1 MALLDSLKWRYAT
14 KKFDAS
20 KKVDETTLNT
30 ILEAGNLSA
39 SSYGLQPW
47 KLVVV
52 ETKELREEL
61 LAHSWGQ
68 KQVVDAS
75 HLIVIAREANLTAD
89 HVNTFADN
97 VKAARNL
104 PEEAIADYRGM
115 MLNTVNS
122 LPDEVKDIWNSKQA
136 YIVLGSLLAACADL
150 KVDSTPMEG
159 FVPEKYDEVLGF
171 DKLGLKST
179 VILPIGYRAE
189 DDGYQHLA
197 KYRKPLD
204 EVVVKL

>member
-20 KKVDETTLNT
+20 KKLDEATLNS

-52 ETKELREEL
+52 ETKALREEL
-61 LAHSWGQ
+61 FAHSWGQ
-68 KQVVDAS
+68 RQVLDAS
-75 HLIVIAREANLTAD
+75 HLIVIAREATLTAD

-97 VKAARNL
+97 IKEARNL

-159 FVPEKYDEVLGF
+159 FVAEKYDEVLGF

-189 DDGYQHLA
+189 DDGYQHLV
-197 KYRKPLD
+197 KYRKPLS